1 MLSRS
6 SSASEKLTMVEF
18 AINPRTTALLG
29 IDFQNCFVAKSPFA
43 VSVRPKDI

>member
-18 AINPRTTALLG
+18 AIDSRNTALVW
-29 IDFQNCFVAKSPFA
+29 IDIQNCFVEKISFLALRA
-43 VSVRPKDI
+43 AWGL